1 MTPLI
6 NMYVFFD
13 EKGNIR
19 AITPSLND
27 FNDEA
32 CSVSTFP
39 LSEVEDFLLGK
50 ISTAGYEVKKI
61 KSFTGEKFI
70 LNKKITDV
78 IYTRTLDNYLTEIS
92 NEISPETTIL
102 ITNYKSVKTIIL
114 KLTTDF
120 RTLYKNKSYED
131 EDIIDEILQHG
142 SASIHFTEKHNPY
155 YHLFS
160 ITFSPK
166 TLFEKGHLEFKYYDP
181 VENASAYAK
190 RIMNGYNYT
199 ERS

>member
-13 EKGNIR
+13 EKGNIK

-27 FNDEA
+27 FSDES
-32 CSVSTFP
+32 CSVTTFP
-39 LSEVEDFLLGK
+39 LAQVEGFLTGK
-50 ISTAGYEVKKI
+50 VSTSSYEVKKI

-70 LNKKITDV
+70 LNKIVTDI

-92 NEISPETTIL
+92 DEISSDTTIL
-102 ITNYKSVKTIIL
+102 VTNYKSVKTIIL
-114 KLTTDF
+114 KLTTEF

-131 EDIIDEILQHG
+131 EDIIDDILKHG

-155 YHLFS
+155 YHFFS

-166 TLFEKGHLEFKYYDP
+166 TLFEKGHLEFKYTNK

-190 RIMNGYNYT
+190 RIINGYSYT
-199 ERS
+199 EKS